1 MTTLEAANA
10 IKKQKPTNPVWDRIR
25 QVTHN
30 RMAMAGLILLL
41 LLALMAIL
49 ADYVAPYDPYAMD
62 LGNNLEP
69 PTGQHLLGTDKLGR
83 DVLSR
88 VIYGARISLVVGFI
102 VQGIALL
109 IGVTLGAISG
119 YFGGVL
125 DMIIQRLVDVIM
137 SFPFLILSIAIVSL
151 IGPSLTNMMLVLG
164 GVAWVDYARMVR
176 GMVLSLKSQDYIL
189 AAQVVGAKSG
199 RIIFNHVLPGTLGVI
214 IVQATFGI
222 ASAILSASGLSFLG
236 MGAQPPTAEWGALLS
251 DAKPYLRQ
259 LPLMSIAPGVAI
271 MLTVLA
277 INFVGDALR
286 DAFDPRVFKS

>member
-1 MTTLEAANA
+1 MTTLEAVNTL
-10 IKKQKPTNPVWDRIR
+10 KVRKSTNPVWDRIR

-30 RMAMAGLILLL
+30 RMAMTGVILLV

-49 ADYVAPYDPYAMD
+49 ADYIAPYNPYKMD
-62 LGNNLEP
+62 LANNLQSP
-69 PTGQHLLGTDKLGR
+69 SGQHLLGTDKLGR

-125 DMIIQRLVDVIM
+125 DMVIQRLVDVIM
-137 SFPFLILSIAIVSL
+137 AFPFLILSIAIVSL

-176 GMVLSLKSQDYIL
+176 GMVLSLKAQDYIV
-189 AAQVVGAKSG
+189 AAQVVGAKNG

-259 LPLMSIAPGVAI
+259 FPMMSIAPGVAI

>member
-1 MTTLEAANA
+1 MTSLLTETTTY
-10 IKKQKPTNPVWDRIR
+10 KPTSPWRDRLR

-30 RMAMAGLILLL
+30 RMAMVGVITLG
-41 LLALMAIL
+41 LLALIAIF
-49 ADYVAPYDPYAMD
+49 AQYIAPYDPLEMD
-62 LGNNLEP
+62 LEHNLQP
-69 PTGQHLLGTDKLGR
+69 SSSDHLLGTDQLGR

-88 VIYGARISLVVGFI
+88 VIFGSRISLVVGFI

-109 IGVTLGAISG
+109 VGVTLGAISG

-125 DMIIQRLVDVIM
+125 DMIIQRMVDVIM
-137 SFPFLILSIAIVSL
+137 AFPFLILCIAIVSL

-164 GVAWVDYARMVR
+164 AVAWVDYARMVR
-176 GMVLSLKSQDYIL
+176 GLVLSVKEQEYII
-189 AAQVVGAKSG
+189 AARVVGARNG
-199 RIIFNHVLPGTLGVI
+199 RIIFRHVLPGTLGVI

-236 MGAQPPTAEWGALLS
+236 RGAQPPTAEWGALLS

-259 LPLMSIAPGVAI
+259 LPMMSVAPGFAI
-271 MLTVLA
+271 MITVLA

-286 DAFDPRVFKS
+286 DAFDPRVFKA